1 MGKPDRPDGS
11 ERNRAAEET
20 GNSGERRSA
29 EQFKRAVENEDKG
42 ILVEV
47 LKDWLRK

>member
-1 MGKPDRPDGS
+1 MEKPDRPDGS

-20 GNSGERRSA
+20 GKPGERRSA
-29 EQFKRAVENEDKG
+29 EIFKRAVENEEKG

-47 LKDWLRK
+47 LRDWLRK

>member
-1 MGKPDRPDGS
+1 MGKPDRPDGL

-20 GNSGERRSA
+20 DKSGERRSA
-29 EQFKRAVENEDKG
+29 EIIKRAVENEDKG

-47 LKDWLRK
+47 LRDWLRK